1 MRKFAGKIT
10 KVQCKSHCES
20 RKDDDIWKQN
30 SVEGYHDG
38 SQVQAL
44 VQLNMISFFKNLKR

>member
-20 RKDDDIWKQN
+20 RKDDIWKQN
-30 SVEGYHDG
+30 SVDGYQDG

-44 VQLNMISFFKNLKR
+44 VQLNMIPFFKNLKR